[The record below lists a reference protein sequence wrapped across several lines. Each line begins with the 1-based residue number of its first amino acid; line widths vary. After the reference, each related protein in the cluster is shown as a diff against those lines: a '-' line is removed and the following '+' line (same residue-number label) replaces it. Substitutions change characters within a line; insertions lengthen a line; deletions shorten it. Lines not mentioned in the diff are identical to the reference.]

1 VVRQDLKRIPA
12 NGFEPSNKIS
22 REEAIKAFTIWA
34 AYAGFEEKIKGSLE
48 AGKAADYIIIDK
60 DIMNCNEYDIPYI
73 KVLKTYSEGV
83 QVF

>member
-1 VVRQDLKRIPA
+1 M
-12 NGFEPSNKIS
+12 PSNKIS